1 MLGYSLSCPVLLPV
15 SRGCSTSRL
24 LAGRNYIACGTDRQ
38 IERGDY
44 HLSLLSVSERAGQ
57 PAGYHRGI
65 AHYGRKYCNVN
76 KVEEYEDIDYRRRTK
91 SFDSIVAYLS
101 SEKYLCEQ
109 AFTYD
114 DAKMKVNMYE
124 YDCVLLDLMLPG
136 GNGLDIL
143 RDIRKQRNPV
153 GVIIVSAKDSLGDKV
168 KGLEIGADD
177 YLAKPFHLPEL
188 SMRIYAIIRRKE
200 FTANN
205 ILESNGVRIDLLNKS
220 AVVNETPIELTK
232 SEYELLLFFI
242 GNKDR
247 VISKSA
253 MAEHLSGEMAD
264 MMDNHD
270 FVYTHIKNLKA
281 KLATAGCKDCIK
293 NVYGTGYKWT
303 EL

>member
-1 MLGYSLSCPVLLPV
+1 ME
-15 SRGCSTSRL
+15 TSPSQTD
-24 LAGRNYIACGTDRQ
+24 GSVCGTDIVQ
-38 IERGDY
+38 DERN
-44 HLSLLSVSERAGQ
+44 LS
-57 PAGYHRGI
+57 
-65 AHYGRKYCNVN
+65 
-76 KVEEYEDIDYRRRTK
+76 
-91 SFDSIVAYLS
+91 DSIVAYLS